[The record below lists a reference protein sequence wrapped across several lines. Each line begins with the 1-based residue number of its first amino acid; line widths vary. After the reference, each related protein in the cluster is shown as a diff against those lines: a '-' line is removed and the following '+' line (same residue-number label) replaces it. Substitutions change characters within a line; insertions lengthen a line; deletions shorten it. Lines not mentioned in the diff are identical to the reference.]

1 MGALSVW
8 VVAALLAC
16 GFASGGRVFHF
27 RPGMSFDYIFRMGTT
42 TSGGFSPAGLAQSH
56 HATVRSIS
64 SPPYP
69 SPLRRAERQ
78 VRNCASPP
86 SHTLTHTRARQ
97 VSAKGTV
104 TVVSSPDYGGDEVL
118 CRFEVTEA
126 HLTTRGHDSHGQS
139 ASDFEA
145 ALVGSPPIYFVQHV
159 TGEVTAL
166 IHEDGSPAWVINL
179 KRSLV
184 ASLQVNVGG
193 AGGHARLPAA
203 TVTETDVTGTCAC
216 QYAYEHHP
224 STGHVSRVRKSKTD
238 RDCAR
243 TAHRGEENTGRST
256 TSAFTADVH
265 LHGTHGV
272 VKRATMYDANVSPA
286 PCPRPRPTAMHN
298 TCPPSSAPRAVPSL
312 THVALLHALTRA
324 RDPPTRIETVG
335 DKALGAAGTG
345 TVRLIKINKSPLRGP
360 TPTETAAAAHLG
372 PSSNEPQSHSPA
384 RRRGHVRRRLS
395 GSFAMGA
402 RMTTLLWEDGDVV
415 GSGGVLPADATTAA
429 PRLHTKRARRRHWR
443 RRLKLGGRH
452 DANTQDSASDSASDS
467 SAGTSLPP
475 EVVALVAKLDHDPFN
490 SQLLADLQSQIKR
503 AGISM
508 DDLARGSA
516 SSTAAA
522 AARSLVDKRVK
533 ALGDVVGDAY
543 ADDVEDTRP
552 ETSESEHD
560 PSEVPEHANRRRAAG
575 GHLVKA
581 LRAAQ
586 PASALER
593 ALSRQAWLS
602 ALAVAEEFAMTV
614 VAARFRSA
622 VIDALGAAG
631 TPGAQEILLR
641 FILEAPGRTSEER
654 HRAML
659 TLQQV
664 RHPTNATILEV
675 ARRADCDTAAVD
687 VAEAEECR
695 LAIRVLGALVHKYDT
710 SECAFAGRCAPNF
723 TERIMSNVAHNLR
736 RRRARFDEQGW
747 PGRGGGRRLSMREAS
762 DSDEADLLSMI
773 VSLGNAASSEHV
785 DTILEIASFA
795 GESNVRDAAID
806 ALRKMDDPQVAPALW
821 GFVHH
826 SKDRPAQ
833 LRALRVLLDRDSDH
847 HSGHLR
853 LPSTRRAEDG
863 AHRRRLQDEHAF
875 NDIVG
880 AYLDHAS
887 FGDQAEEV
895 AKQIDRHL
903 KVHSGRIK
911 MDEPK
916 HSRAHAKLKHR
927 TTRRG
932 EGRKPRGMKW
942 TELPPAGAIA
952 PAARAIDA
960 AVVDPRRRQLGF
972 VKDLSFSWSNGLNGE
987 LGFYEHKTIFE
998 LGNEEFGAE
1007 AYVTTDDIAYI
1018 SLPLFGSLKF
1028 GVRVNNEAVIRLW
1041 ANVAMI
1047 SVDWKIF
1054 HAEYSYIKEQEISF
1068 GDFPLLPGG
1077 CPLDKKGSSRR
1088 RRLVGGRRVVGS
1100 NPSLPGAI
1108 VGDAEDA
1115 EAPAGR
1121 RRLEDDATD
1130 TASNEVFD
1138 QGSLNNIPDITA
1150 WKNVLSFRPNKAI
1163 QTALD
1168 EDKQYLQRIEN
1179 GLEMVAVDYQ
1189 AIKINTLPTGTS
1201 AHDLLDKLRRGED
1214 QSGAFPALNAE
1225 AGTFHKPSLGYGR
1238 TWGEG
1243 DPTDATGNPTGFLG
1257 SRVTMKHELQCG
1269 KRRGDCDDGS
1279 LIVTEVKNDPDD
1291 YHFMLTT
1298 NNEDGDYN
1306 SATGNREIGIKKV
1319 GPDTFLYTR
1328 GAHRV
1333 TTQAIADVDYEEE
1346 TEESSSGGGG
1356 RRLAGKPRMRA
1367 KWRKLMDGVTP
1378 PSEDSA
1384 GGGDPTGQ
1392 QDVDNDGAREMAV
1405 KEEEEEEEGP
1415 RGWVQ
1420 GEPHLGG
1427 RFLRHMEIAP
1437 GNWSH
1442 YSNES
1447 HPATGGRRTAL
1458 RGAAPRSP
1466 CTRWRCPGAAVRCQA
1481 PRPRARLAQ
1490 SGEHA
1495 AAAAQRR
1502 APPALRAPRRGRSAT
1517 RAAR

>member
-1 MGALSVW
+1 
-8 VVAALLAC
+8 
-16 GFASGGRVFHF
+16 
-27 RPGMSFDYIFRMGTT
+27 
-42 TSGGFSPAGLAQSH
+42 
-56 HATVRSIS
+56 
-64 SPPYP
+64 
-69 SPLRRAERQ
+69 
-78 VRNCASPP
+78 
-86 SHTLTHTRARQ
+86 
-97 VSAKGTV
+97 
-104 TVVSSPDYGGDEVL
+104 
-118 CRFEVTEA
+118 
-126 HLTTRGHDSHGQS
+126 
-139 ASDFEA
+139 
-145 ALVGSPPIYFVQHV
+145 
-159 TGEVTAL
+159 
-166 IHEDGSPAWVINL
+166 
-179 KRSLV
+179 
-184 ASLQVNVGG
+184 
-193 AGGHARLPAA
+193 
-203 TVTETDVTGTCAC
+203 
-216 QYAYEHHP
+216 
-224 STGHVSRVRKSKTD
+224 
-238 RDCAR
+238 
-243 TAHRGEENTGRST
+243 
-256 TSAFTADVH
+256 
-265 LHGTHGV
+265 
-272 VKRATMYDANVSPA
+272 
-286 PCPRPRPTAMHN
+286 
-298 TCPPSSAPRAVPSL
+298 
-312 THVALLHALTRA
+312 
-324 RDPPTRIETVG
+324 
-335 DKALGAAGTG
+335 
-345 TVRLIKINKSPLRGP
+345 
-360 TPTETAAAAHLG
+360 
-372 PSSNEPQSHSPA
+372 
-384 RRRGHVRRRLS
+384 
-395 GSFAMGA
+395 
-402 RMTTLLWEDGDVV
+402 MTTLLWEDGDVV

-1054 HAEYSYIKEQEISF
+1054 HAEYSYIKEQEISL

-1279 LIVTEVKNDPDD
+1279 LIVTEVKNDPDE

-1392 QDVDNDGAREMAV
+1392 QDVDNDGARKMAV

-1447 HPATGGRRTAL
+1447 HPATGGRRILKYDASIHQHVISLDKAVDVIRQVNCHHSDNGQQAQGDLEIVL
-1458 RGAAPRSP
+1458 RPGLGGAEQVTIPSAQLRAIEKGSILVGHPGLWDCDFERSGGSNPILRRVVGDPVVRSVSTRDGRTELVLTVRTSKAKLTDVFRTLDVHLELHPPSGGREESERRRRRLQTLEGSRQRDNRRKLLARRLRAQPNMSERERRKLELAISCGLEAGFANADSTEAADKANEEWIFGQAELECGWGPELNINYKP
-1466 CTRWRCPGAAVRCQA
+1466 C
-1481 PRPRARLAQ
+1481 AQ
-1490 SGEHA
+1490 SSGQETNQCA
-1495 AAAAQRR
+1495 AEKEIKFGK
-1502 APPALRAPRRGRSAT
+1502 LGGSSNKYFGLCKNCYFW
-1517 RAAR
+1517 